1 MLAGVYLKE
10 DTQKY
15 TAGFTNRMC
24 FTNRLKAMLF
34 KCEKKSY
41 TCIKKKI
48 LHIIY
53 KVALLCIFALF
64 RRWGNFMFQDNHLI
78 ATCCLKNLK

>member
-41 TCIKKKI
+41 TCIKKKFFI
-48 LHIIY
+48 LYIKWPCYAFLPFSEDGGI
-53 KVALLCIFALF
+53 LCFKIT
-64 RRWGNFMFQDNHLI
+64 I
-78 ATCCLKNLK
+78 